1 MLPYV
6 NRLGFVQSHAPLLQQ
21 LRFLCS
27 PPASNSKLFIAGL
40 SWSVDDR
47 SLLDAFSSFGEVTE
61 VKIMYDK
68 NSGRSRG
75 FGFVHF
81 SNEEDAKY
89 AKNVMNGKV
98 LLGRPLRISY
108 CLERVR
114 GAPVVVPRISLSEPK
129 D

>member
-1 MLPYV
+1 MIFCL
-6 NRLGFVQSHAPLLQQ
+6 A
-21 LRFLCS
+21 
-27 PPASNSKLFIAGL
+27 
-40 SWSVDDR
+40 
-47 SLLDAFSSFGEVTE
+47 DA

-98 LLGRPLRISY
+98 TKLTLFKQRIMVFFCIFDIAGVY
-108 CLERVR
+108 
-114 GAPVVVPRISLSEPK
+114 ISINLS
-129 D
+129 